1 MPKRITK
8 NTYGLSE
15 EEVCR
20 LGNSE
25 LKARILSK
33 GLNEAQVRELKNYR
47 RILRIRLY
55 GKKFR
60 TKERSDVKVLK
71 IKKDYLLHEK
81 KMLEREVTNYRQ
93 YFIAHPFN
101 QYIWAEN

>member
-33 GLNEAQVRELKNYR
+33 GLNEAQVRE
-47 RILRIRLY
+47 
-55 GKKFR
+55 F
-60 TKERSDVKVLK
+60 
-71 IKKDYLLHEK
+71 EK
-81 KMLEREVTNYRQ
+81 L
-93 YFIAHPFN
+93 P
-101 QYIWAEN
+101 